1 MILTDLSN
9 AIKNLR
15 ERISFHKHFKREQY
29 LLVSKVKA
37 RYNRE
42 KFIIYTRNR
51 KGISLFL
58 LEDS

>member
-29 LLVSKVKA
+29 LLVSKFKA
-37 RYNRE
+37 GYNRE
-42 KFIIYTRNR
+42 EFIIYSRNR
-51 KGISLFL
+51 KGIS
-58 LEDS
+58 